1 MIYNVRVSLEYE
13 IEDLEADSEL
23 EAAEIA
29 KDLAV
34 AAGGWECTV
43 RPKAAAAK
51 KRKEFFPC

>member
-13 IEDLEADSEL
+13 IDDLEADSEL

-43 RPKAAAAK
+43 R
-51 KRKEFFPC
+51 RKEDEDNG